1 MRDEL
6 ERVRDWAKGQIRIG
20 SKAPASWD
28 QYVTLIESADAI
40 PHEIAVVANLP
51 ESISITCPGADEGL
65 PYLLDEPEVQ
75 MEGDRVTAAPA
86 SLRATGSPRKGGTLR
101 EVMGSSEY

>member
-20 SKAPASWD
+20 SEAPASWD

-40 PHEIAVVANLP
+40 LHEMAVAVNVP
-51 ESISITCPGADEGL
+51 DMMP
-65 PYLLDEPEVQ
+65 
-75 MEGDRVTAAPA
+75 
-86 SLRATGSPRKGGTLR
+86 SPRRRTQHWNRGYDRLH
-101 EVMGSSEY
+101 

>member
-20 SKAPASWD
+20 SEAPASWN

-40 PHEIAVVANLP
+40 LHEMAVAANLP
-51 ESISITCPGADEGL
+51 
-65 PYLLDEPEVQ
+65 
-75 MEGDRVTAAPA
+75 APPPK
-86 SLRATGSPRKGGTLR
+86 SEHWNKGYRRLH
-101 EVMGSSEY
+101 

>member
-20 SKAPASWD
+20 SGAPASWD

-40 PHEIAVVANLP
+40 LHEMAVVGSLP
-51 ESISITCPGADEGL
+51 DILPSPGNQTQHWNQGYGRL
-65 PYLLDEPEVQ
+65 H
-75 MEGDRVTAAPA
+75 
-86 SLRATGSPRKGGTLR
+86 
-101 EVMGSSEY
+101 

>member
-1 MRDEL
+1 MRDDL

-40 PHEIAVVANLP
+40 LHEMAVAANLP
-51 ESISITCPGADEGL
+51 EITPTPKCQSQHWKCG
-65 PYLLDEPEVQ
+65 YN
-75 MEGDRVTAAPA
+75 RFH
-86 SLRATGSPRKGGTLR
+86 
-101 EVMGSSEY
+101 

>member
-20 SKAPASWD
+20 SGAPASWD

-40 PHEIAVVANLP
+40 LHEIAVAANLP
-51 ESISITCPGADEGL
+51 EIARP
-65 PYLLDEPEVQ
+65 
-75 MEGDRVTAAPA
+75 
-86 SLRATGSPRKGGTLR
+86 PRSQRQHWNRGYGRLH
-101 EVMGSSEY
+101 

>member
-20 SKAPASWD
+20 REAPASWD

-40 PHEIAVVANLP
+40 LHEMAVAGSLP
-51 ESISITCPGADEGL
+51 E
-65 PYLLDEPEVQ
+65 
-75 MEGDRVTAAPA
+75 MAP
-86 SLRATGSPRKGGTLR
+86 SPRSQKQHPYRGYGQLH
-101 EVMGSSEY
+101 

>member
-20 SKAPASWD
+20 SEAPASWN

-40 PHEIAVVANLP
+40 LHEMAV
-51 ESISITCPGADEGL
+51 
-65 PYLLDEPEVQ
+65 
-75 MEGDRVTAAPA
+75 AASPPA
-86 SLRATGSPRKGGTLR
+86 PPPKSRHWNRGNSRFH
-101 EVMGSSEY
+101 

>member
-20 SKAPASWD
+20 SEAPASWD

-40 PHEIAVVANLP
+40 LHEMAVAANLP
-51 ESISITCPGADEGL
+51 EMAPL
-65 PYLLDEPEVQ
+65 PRSQWQHWNRGYGQLH
-75 MEGDRVTAAPA
+75 
-86 SLRATGSPRKGGTLR
+86 
-101 EVMGSSEY
+101 

>member
-20 SKAPASWD
+20 SEAPASWD

-40 PHEIAVVANLP
+40 LHEMAVAGNVP
-51 ESISITCPGADEGL
+51 DMMP
-65 PYLLDEPEVQ
+65 
-75 MEGDRVTAAPA
+75 
-86 SLRATGSPRKGGTLR
+86 SPRSQTQHWNRGYGRLH
-101 EVMGSSEY
+101 

>member
-40 PHEIAVVANLP
+40 LHEMAVAVNFP
-51 ESISITCPGADEGL
+51 ELVP
-65 PYLLDEPEVQ
+65 PP
-75 MEGDRVTAAPA
+75 
-86 SLRATGSPRKGGTLR
+86 KGQRWNSGYSR
-101 EVMGSSEY
+101 FH